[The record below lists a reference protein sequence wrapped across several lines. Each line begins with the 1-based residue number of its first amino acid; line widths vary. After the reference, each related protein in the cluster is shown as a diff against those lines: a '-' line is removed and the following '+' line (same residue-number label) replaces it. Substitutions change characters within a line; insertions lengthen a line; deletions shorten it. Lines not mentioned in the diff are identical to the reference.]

1 MDLKPWIY
9 IVLLGIAAV
18 LYAFMLPKRRE
29 ETVSSERVVKEVE
42 NTLEGYMA
50 EIQNE
55 NEQLV
60 ELVRQMKKEL
70 DAKQQAHQEQVSDLR
85 HRMLA
90 MEEKMTDSQTR
101 LRLAEEAG
109 ASAAAVSLSAG
120 AAAATSEAES
130 APAVH
135 SIKSRYAELFDLY
148 EQGKSIDMIAKT
160 TGLQRGEVQLIIQ
173 LAKQEESV

>member
-1 MDLKPWIY
+1 MKPWIY

-60 ELVRQMKKEL
+60 ELVSQMKKEL

-85 HRMLA
+85 QRMLA
-90 MEEKMTDSQTR
+90 MEQKMTESQTR
-101 LRLAEEAG
+101 LRTAEEKLAQ
-109 ASAAAVSLSAG
+109 AAAAVSLSAG
-120 AAAATSEAES
+120 AAAATSEADH
-130 APAVH
+130 APPVH

-148 EQGKSIDMIAKT
+148 EQGKSIDMIAKS

>member
-1 MDLKPWIY
+1 MKPWIY

-60 ELVRQMKKEL
+60 ELVSQMKKEL

-85 HRMLA
+85 QRMLA
-90 MEEKMTDSQTR
+90 MEQKMTESETR
-101 LRLAEEAG
+101 LRTAEEKLAQ
-109 ASAAAVSLSAG
+109 AAAAASLSAG
-120 AAAATSEAES
+120 AAAASSEADH
-130 APAVH
+130 APPVH